1 MLLQLILIAPAA
13 NVISAPFLSFLAFK
27 RWKRKMRFTMHS
39 NRLNYSM
46 DLDMYQEEI
55 EKVDIRKIADQ
66 VIARRDSR
74 KEQYGLLQI
83 FSIPVLC

>member
-1 MLLQLILIAPAA
+1 MEKKDEI
-13 NVISAPFLSFLAFK
+13 
-27 RWKRKMRFTMHS
+27 TMHS

-46 DLDMYQEEI
+46 VLDMYQEEI

-83 FSIPVLC
+83 FSIPVLCWIVSKTPTSTSVKPKRKFF